1 MSTIVT
7 RAGKG
12 SALTNTEVDSN
23 FTNLNTDK
31 IQVTGAPVNGYTI
44 LWNSATSTWVPGVS
58 GSGDVSGPASSTDN
72 AFTRFDSTTGK
83 LIQNSTGATLSDTGA
98 AVFTGA
104 LDVLGNSTAGSNLK
118 LYEDT
123 DNGTNYV
130 SFKAPDTIAANV
142 TWTLPSADGTNT
154 QVLQTNGSGVL
165 SFVTVAAGGG
175 PILQNTNTITSN
187 QIVASGSN
195 GLSVGPITINTGV
208 SVTVASGQTYVVI

>member
-12 SALTNTEVDSN
+12 SALTNNEVDSN

-72 AFTRFDSTTGK
+72 AFARFDSTTGK
-83 LIQNSTGATLSDTGA
+83 LIQNSVATLSDTGA

-154 QVLQTNGSGVL
+154 QVLQTDGAGGL
-165 SFVTVAAGGG
+165 SFATIAAGGG
-175 PILQNTNTITSN
+175 PIVRNENTITSN
-187 QIVASGSN
+187 QTVASGSN
-195 GLSVGPITINTGV
+195 GLSVGPMTINTGV
-208 SVTVASGQTYVVI
+208 SVTVASGQRYAII